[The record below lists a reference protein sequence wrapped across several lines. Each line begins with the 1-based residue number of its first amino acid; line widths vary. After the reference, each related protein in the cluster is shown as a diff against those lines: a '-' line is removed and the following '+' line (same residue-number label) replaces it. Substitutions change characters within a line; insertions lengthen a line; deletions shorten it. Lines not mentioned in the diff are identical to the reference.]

1 MIPAGAR
8 QDRQYRLRRGPGALL
23 GEAVC
28 SAAKGGV
35 IAFTKTMVREL
46 ARHRIN
52 VNCICPGPPPAVV
65 VFLVSD
71 EAAYI
76 TGQTLPVSGL
86 TMV

>member
-1 MIPAGAR
+1 VLDVMIR
-8 QDRQYRLRRGPGALL
+8 QEHGRIVNVRSS

-35 IAFTKTMVREL
+35 MAFTKTMVRQL

-65 VFLVSD
+65 FLVSD
-71 EAAYI
+71 EAA
-76 TGQTLPVSGL
+76 SGRL